1 MEMNKIAEYVPG
13 MSWICGVLGAAGG
26 GLAWLLGGWDM
37 SIAVLIGA
45 MGIDFLTGCIVAGV
59 FGKSK
64 KSANGGL
71 ESRAGWK
78 GLCRKGMT
86 LLVVLIA
93 ASLDRL
99 LGSAF
104 IRDAVIVAYLVNEL
118 VSIAE
123 NAALMGVPFP
133 AALQKAI
140 DILKKKS
147 DEDGGDTDADT

>member
-1 MEMNKIAEYVPG
+1 MKMEKIAEYLPG
-13 MSWICGVLGAAGG
+13 LSWVSGVIGAVGG
-26 GLAWLLGGWDM
+26 GIAWLLGGWDM
-37 SIAVLIGA
+37 SIAALMGA
-45 MGIDFLTGCIVAGV
+45 RGIDFLTG
-59 FGKSK
+59 F
-64 KSANGGL
+64 
-71 ESRAGWK
+71 K

-99 LGSAF
+99 LGASF

-118 VSIAE
+118 ISIAE

-147 DEDGGDTDADT
+147 DEDGGDNDADT

>member
-1 MEMNKIAEYVPG
+1 MKMEKIAEYLPG
-13 MSWICGVLGAAGG
+13 LSWVSGVIGAVGG
-26 GLAWLLGGWDM
+26 GIAWLLGGWDM
-37 SIAVLIGA
+37 SIAALMGA

-64 KSANGGL
+64 KSENGGL
-71 ESRAGWK
+71 ESRAGFK

-99 LGSAF
+99 LGASF

-118 VSIAE
+118 ISIAE

-133 AALQKAI
+133 AVLQKAI

-147 DEDGGDTDADT
+147 DEDGGDNDVDT